1 MITQI
6 CVISDFCV
14 ILLTMNGN
22 TRAFVDRVGQFYA
35 RQYNVP
41 PVTGRLLG
49 YLAVCEPME
58 QSIADL
64 AEALLASRSAITNA
78 VQTLEQYHLVRR
90 ERHAGSRFDLIRIDA
105 TGLEQNGFDPSL
117 YAQQAA
123 LAREGLALLKDATPA
138 RRQALEEIATFA
150 EFLVERMPALLEE
163 WQAKK
168 RTLHRTNKL

>member
-1 MITQI
+1 
-6 CVISDFCV
+6 
-14 ILLTMNGN
+14 MNKN
-22 TRAFVDRVGQFYA
+22 IRDFVDRVGQFYS

-58 QSIADL
+58 QSIAGL

-78 VQTLEQYHLVRR
+78 VNTLERYHLVRR
-90 ERHAGSRFDLIRIDA
+90 ERHAGSRVDLISIDT
-105 TGLEQNGFDPSL
+105 TGLENNGFAPAL

-123 LAREGLALLKDATPA
+123 LAHEGLALLEDAPPA

-150 EFLVERMPALLEE
+150 EFLVERIPALLEE

-168 RTLHRTNKL
+168 RTLQQTNKP

>member
-1 MITQI
+1 
-6 CVISDFCV
+6 
-14 ILLTMNGN
+14 MNEN
-22 TRAFVDRVGQFYA
+22 IRAFVDRVGQFYFH
-35 RQYNVP
+35 QYNVP

-49 YLAVCEPME
+49 YLAVCEPIE

-78 VQTLEQYHLVRR
+78 VNTLERYRLVRR
-90 ERHAGSRFDLIRIDA
+90 ERHAGSRVDLMSIDA
-105 TGLEQNGFDPSL
+105 TGLENNGFDPAL

-123 LAREGLALLKDATPA
+123 LAHEGLALLEDAPPA

-163 WQAKK
+163 
-168 RTLHRTNKL
+168 

>member
-1 MITQI
+1 MK
-6 CVISDFCV
+6 
-14 ILLTMNGN
+14 N
-22 TRAFVDRVGQFYA
+22 TIRAFVDRVGQFYA

-90 ERHAGSRFDLIRIDA
+90 ERPAGSRLDLVSIDT
-105 TGLEQNGFDPSL
+105 TGLELNGFDLAL
-117 YAQQAA
+117 YVQQAA
-123 LAREGLALLKDATPA
+123 LAHEGLALLQDATPA

-150 EFLVERMPALLEE
+150 EFLVEHMPALLEE

-168 RTLHRTNKL
+168 RTFHQPQKQ